1 MTHKCIICHKEFEND
16 DSLKKHVDEHLSE
29 SVLSKPQDEYVDIGN
44 PINEENKPINFKKIF
59 SEEKFEKL
67 IESKINQI
75 SDVQEIIEK
84 RNFVEQ
90 IKKISQKNPF
100 CYPGYFLDDYFA
112 GMSTVDLQEKYHIW
126 FWMDIHN
133 ITHNILKLSETRYTS
148 RKYDENEVGVAK
160 SLNLKIVDW
169 KEKYETFQEN
179 SEFFKD
185 EINSLFFDNILQAE
199 ILFYLMD
206 DESTV
211 EEIIKS
217 CKNLQEHYDLF
228 HFIDSNHFGKNKF
241 LINSFDEILENDLE
255 DRVNEILIRLKKE
268 NIIIRSKNDPKKY
281 GVSFSIDKIKTEI
294 IKRLKISKQMKYT
307 LVRNEITTKFPGLRL
322 IPKFG
327 VFEQSLTELEKEKI
341 LHTSFPTTSRVE
353 DSVLFYDEF
362 YQKISIDIHNIE
374 TEQKKIPFVG
384 RKIDADQFILE
395 LLELDKGDF
404 DDADDQVTR
413 VAGLVLAE
421 SVKIQSP
428 HEKISDFDFTIDIKN
443 YDFRPEQLEAI
454 GKLNFKINSEI
465 LHVKVMVDEKLSFK
479 KYLELKNK
487 IPPNEQGTIITFQAL
502 SDQIKNDMKNDA
514 TIQIIDEEGVR
525 VWVSITPQIPARV
538 NSISK
543 ITFDHLSG
551 LENKIVKIRSVF
563 YETGIAIVNVFPEM
577 NEATVLARTLEEI
590 PLFVEGANNFNESAN
605 EYSDFLTVLFTT
617 SNYDDVIDGIFKNKF
632 DHVMKNLFFKFEF
645 DYNVVE
651 LNFAHSNKRDIF
663 NCNCIKYAENNLKF
677 CSHLISALD
686 YVFRHTSKQNR
697 LRKILE
703 IWVTENISIIL
714 DRLEITKEN
723 YNDRE
728 ISDFIEG
735 KFKILT
741 DL

>member
-241 LINSFDEILENDLE
+241 LINSFDEILENDL
-255 DRVNEILIRLKKE
+255 DSGTKKPFSFRNFLNKSFLC
-268 NIIIRSKNDPKKY
+268 NIFTDSY
-281 GVSFSIDKIKTEI
+281 GFPGRESFSATYAAVGAPGSEAYDITPS
-294 IKRLKISKQMKYT
+294 IS
-307 LVRNEITTKFPGLRL
+307 NF
-322 IPKFG
+322 
-327 VFEQSLTELEKEKI
+327 
-341 LHTSFPTTSRVE
+341 
-353 DSVLFYDEF
+353 
-362 YQKISIDIHNIE
+362 
-374 TEQKKIPFVG
+374 
-384 RKIDADQFILE
+384 
-395 LLELDKGDF
+395 
-404 DDADDQVTR
+404 
-413 VAGLVLAE
+413 LA
-421 SVKIQSP
+421 
-428 HEKISDFDFTIDIKN
+428 
-443 YDFRPEQLEAI
+443 
-454 GKLNFKINSEI
+454 
-465 LHVKVMVDEKLSFK
+465 SFK
-479 KYLELKNK
+479 
-487 IPPNEQGTIITFQAL
+487 TASL
-502 SDQIKNDMKNDA
+502 S
-514 TIQIIDEEGVR
+514 
-525 VWVSITPQIPARV
+525 
-538 NSISK
+538 
-543 ITFDHLSG
+543 
-551 LENKIVKIRSVF
+551 IV
-563 YETGIAIVNVFPEM
+563 
-577 NEATVLARTLEEI
+577 LTL
-590 PLFVEGANNFNESAN
+590 
-605 EYSDFLTVLFTT
+605 
-617 SNYDDVIDGIFKNKF
+617 
-632 DHVMKNLFFKFEF
+632 
-645 DYNVVE
+645 
-651 LNFAHSNKRDIF
+651 
-663 NCNCIKYAENNLKF
+663 
-677 CSHLISALD
+677 
-686 YVFRHTSKQNR
+686 
-697 LRKILE
+697 
-703 IWVTENISIIL
+703 
-714 DRLEITKEN
+714 
-723 YNDRE
+723 
-728 ISDFIEG
+728 
-735 KFKILT
+735 
-741 DL
+741 

>member
-1 MTHKCIICHKEFEND
+1 MSKKNNIGVKCPVCEEEFSTESAFNNHIQTHVAK
-16 DSLKKHVDEHLSE
+16 
-29 SVLSKPQDEYVDIGN
+29 SVLSEPVYTTEELNSESEI
-44 PINEENKPINFKKIF
+44 PIPKINLDKIFDKEKIEELIKIKIKKIDNTDDLINSRIFIEQFKKINQKSPLLYLPYF
-59 SEEKFEKL
+59 
-67 IESKINQI
+67 IEDFMNGVMPYKI
-75 SDVQEIIEK
+75 
-84 RNFVEQ
+84 
-90 IKKISQKNPF
+90 QK
-100 CYPGYFLDDYFA
+100 
-112 GMSTVDLQEKYHIW
+112 KYHISSYA
-126 FWMDIHN
+126 DYTN
-133 ITHNILKLSETRYTS
+133 ITKIILQFRGTQMRV
-148 RKYDENEVGVAK
+148 REN
-160 SLNLKIVDW
+160 NLRHDNNW
-169 KEKYETFQEN
+169 KEKYDLIKKYCNLFR
-179 SEFFKD
+179 D
-185 EINSLFFDNILQAE
+185 EITLT
-199 ILFYLMD
+199 ILFNMLQTQILLLLMD
-206 DESTV
+206 GPLEKDQIIDECKNIENIFDIFRFTDNELEQNFLTFINDELNDHISEIIYLLMD
-211 EEIIKS
+211 EEIITRNKIHPKELEVKFDVDELR
-217 CKNLQEHYDLF
+217 KNILIELSLNENKQNTVNLRNSILNEFFILRLLPGFSFFKNTLADLEHEKIIHLEPLPGRWGEYEVFLTEEYL
-228 HFIDSNHFGKNKF
+228 KLKF
-241 LINSFDEILENDLE
+241 KIKSFD
-255 DRVNEILIRLKKE
+255 DRSLQIPFKGR
-268 NIIIRSKNDPKKY
+268 
-281 GVSFSIDKIKTEI
+281 SID
-294 IKRLKISKQMKYT
+294 
-307 LVRNEITTKFPGLRL
+307 P
-322 IPKFG
+322 
-327 VFEQSLTELEKEKI
+327 
-341 LHTSFPTTSRVE
+341 
-353 DSVLFYDEF
+353 
-362 YQKISIDIHNIE
+362 
-374 TEQKKIPFVG
+374 
-384 RKIDADQFILE
+384 DQFIIE

-413 VAGLVLAE
+413 MAGLVLAE

-454 GKLNFKINSEI
+454 AKLHFKINSEI
-465 LHVKVMVDEKLSFK
+465 LHVKVMIDEKLSFK

-502 SDQIKNDMKNDA
+502 SAQINEDMKNDA

-525 VWVSITPQIPARV
+525 IWVSITPQIPARV

-543 ITFDHLSG
+543 ITFDPLSK
-551 LENKIVKIRSVF
+551 LENKIVKVSSVF
-563 YETGIAIVNVFPEM
+563 YETGFAIVNVFPEM
-577 NEATVLARTLEEI
+577 NEETVLARTLEEI
-590 PLFVEGANNFNESAN
+590 PLFVGGANNFNEYAD

-697 LRKILE
+697 LRKVLE
-703 IWVTENISIIL
+703 IWVTENISVIL

-723 YNDRE
+723 YNDGE